1 MRGVSTGLP
10 ANTVNCPCWRRLPAS
25 ALLHSSMLLFFHTCI
40 HRNPFA
46 WKYSSLVKPL
56 HCKSSFNIISS
67 SASCCASRSSVSCCA
82 SRCSKPLLHVVG
94 CGTHSTSCVFQAL
107 AFHCTFFP
115 EQYQLLPSAAEAS
128 WAAAVSVETTPQTC
142 PCVVLSKIPSGMF
155 FLQDPFCTE
164 GVKSQVNVSF
174 SVEV

>member
-1 MRGVSTGLP
+1 MLIKQNSRHYENMRGVSTGLP
-10 ANTVNCPCWRRLPAS
+10 TNIINCSCWLRLPAS

-67 SASCCASRSSVSCCA
+67 AASCCASRSSVSHCA
-82 SRCSKPLLHVVG
+82 SRSSKPLLHVVA

-107 AFHCTFFP
+107 AFHCTFFH
-115 EQYQLLPSAAEAS
+115 EQYQVPPSAVEVS
-128 WAAAVSVETTPQTC
+128 WAAAVNAGT
-142 PCVVLSKIPSGMF
+142 F
-155 FLQDPFCTE
+155 
-164 GVKSQVNVSF
+164 
-174 SVEV
+174 